1 MVVEGFRT
9 QLGHSNKVGGD
20 YPNFAESSEQN
31 ETVPLSE
38 TVLLELLIASL
49 GLINSGIAHPVQLNL
64 TLAFTRRGLPVQ
76 IACCKTLSF
85 VLLLLALFQTSF
97 GEDTRYRISAAKG
110 PYFVVDDRVIE
121 DRWLIDRFS
130 VTLKK
135 ISPQPLIRKE
145 FDWEGTGPHA
155 GGSALYDDASHRYR
169 MWYSVFNPDAYKNH
183 LPFSYNVCYA
193 ESNDGLKWDRPMLGV
208 FDSLGSSNNNCIK
221 LGTDKTQN
229 IDVCLNPRPDRY
241 RGKFLAIHNQKG
253 GVFVSSS
260 DDGKTFTRL
269 FDEPIISYHSDTHNN
284 FVYDE
289 VRDRWLLYCRPRAWA
304 GNHRRRVALMVSS
317 DLQHWS
323 HERTILIPTETEL
336 QEYYGI
342 GVFRRGDLFWGV
354 VQVYDRKTGFMHGEL
369 AWSADGERWEL
380 LPTHVPFIG
389 RGADG
394 VWDHGMATVMES
406 PVDVDQEMRFY
417 YGGFQLDHESAA
429 TNMGAIGC
437 ATTGTNRLIGVH
449 PRSHEPGTILTR
461 PFLVNG
467 HNLAINAEVVGRI
480 TAELRLDNGRPVPG
494 FTLADSDAITTS
506 GFSLPVTWKQK
517 QLSEVSQDEV
527 RILFHLDNA
536 ALFTFDL
543 HR

>member
-1 MVVEGFRT
+1 MRRT
-9 QLGHSNKVGGD
+9 CLTTTIV
-20 YPNFAESSEQN
+20 
-31 ETVPLSE
+31 
-38 TVLLELLIASL
+38 IAI
-49 GLINSGIAHPVQLNL
+49 G
-64 TLAFTRRGLPVQ
+64 
-76 IACCKTLSF
+76 
-85 VLLLLALFQTSF
+85 LLLPRPLV
-97 GEDTRYRISAAKG
+97 GEVVSDRISAAQG

-130 VTLKK
+130 VTLHKV
-135 ISPQPLIRKE
+135 SAEPLLRKQS
-145 FDWEGTGPHA
+145 DWEGTGPHA
-155 GGSALYDDASHRYR
+155 GGSVLYDSASRCYR
-169 MWYSVFNPDAYKNH
+169 MWYSVFNPDAYRNR

-193 ESNDGLKWDRPMLGV
+193 ESGDGLHWERPVLRV
-208 FDSLGSSNNNCIK
+208 FDRQGDSNNNCIK

-253 GVFVSSS
+253 GVFVSTS

-269 FDEPIISYHSDTHNN
+269 FDEPAISYHSDTHNN

-304 GNHRRRVALMVSS
+304 GDHRRRVAVMTSS

-323 HERTILIPTETEL
+323 HERTILIPTENEA

-354 VQVYDRKTGFMHGEL
+354 VQIYDRKTGFMHGEL
-369 AWSADGERWEL
+369 AWSTDGERWDL
-380 LPTHVPFIG
+380 LPAHQPCLE
-389 RGADG
+389 RGAEG
-394 VWDHGMATVMES
+394 AWDHGMVAVMES
-406 PVDVDQEMRFY
+406 PVDVDNEMRFY

-437 ATTGTNRLIGVH
+437 ATTANNRLIGMR
-449 PRSHEPGTILTR
+449 PRSDAPGTILTR

-467 HNLAINAEVVGRI
+467 RNLAINAQVTGRI
-480 TAELRLDNGRPVPG
+480 TAELRLDNGKPVPG
-494 FTLADSDAITTS
+494 FTLADSDPITTA
-506 GFSLPVTWKQK
+506 GFAQPVTWKHK
-517 QLSEVSQDEV
+517 LLSESPQQEV
-527 RILFHLDNA
+527 RILFRLEDA

-543 HR
+543 R